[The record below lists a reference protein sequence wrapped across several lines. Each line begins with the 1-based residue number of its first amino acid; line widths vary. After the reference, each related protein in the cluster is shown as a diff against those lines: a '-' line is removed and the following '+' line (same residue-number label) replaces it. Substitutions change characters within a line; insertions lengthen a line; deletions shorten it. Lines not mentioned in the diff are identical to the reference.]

1 MPWRTSDHEPHVRES
16 PDMTTLALPAT
27 PASPSVLI
35 VKANQY
41 LDARAGFA
49 AEFRQAEAAG
59 LVKWMA
65 GSHARRRALPEDAS
79 CVHID
84 SAAADIMLRV
94 QEFQDQQR
102 RDAAILSGL
111 FPVPNPE
118 ALKIRGT

>member
-1 MPWRTSDHEPHVRES
+1 MT
-16 PDMTTLALPAT
+16 TTLALPAA

-35 VKANQY
+35 VNANEY

-59 LVKWMA
+59 LVKWME
-65 GSHARRRALPEDAS
+65 GSHDR
-79 CVHID
+79 VHID
-84 SAAADIMLRV
+84 SAAADIILRV
-94 QEFQDQQR
+94 QEFQEQQR
-102 RDAAILSGL
+102 RDAAILSDL